1 MLYLAHLAQH
11 VSMLSFFTSI
21 QNRIKRCNNKIFN
34 LKSGEIK
41 NEQFKKEKFTMPQTL
56 TIIFLLIVLM
66 AILTWIVPSGNF
78 ERVDIDG
85 RSVVVAG
92 TYEKAPSNPQGITDV
107 FTAPINGFIDAAEV
121 VGFVLIVGGAFG
133 IVNKTG
139 AIEAVI
145 AHTVNKMKKFQFLI
159 IPISMI
165 LFGLGGTTFGMSEET
180 LPFYMIFIPLMTSMG
195 YDSLTAVATVFIG
208 ATAGFG
214 AATTNPFSVGIAQAL
229 SQIVPG
235 SGIEFRVVMFIIYM
249 AISIGFVMMYANK
262 VKKDPKKSLV
272 HDISLNQELMV
283 NSDTNIKEFTK
294 REAMVI
300 AIFTIGMAIMIYG
313 VLRLEWYIT
322 EIAMIFTAIGII
334 SGIASGLK
342 QDEIVNSFISGA
354 GDLITAGLCIAF
366 ARGIVIIAENGF
378 IIDTILNSAANLLN
392 GLPKTIFINLTF
404 LIEGLIA
411 FLIPSASGLAS
422 LTIPVL
428 APLGDLVDV
437 SRQMIVTAY
446 QFGIGV
452 TNLITPTSGV
462 LMGALAVA
470 NIPWSKW
477 VRFVIPLMVV
487 LTILVMAFLTIGLYL
502 GF

>member
-1 MLYLAHLAQH
+1 M
-11 VSMLSFFTSI
+11 SS
-21 QNRIKRCNNKIFN
+21 
-34 LKSGEIK
+34 LK
-41 NEQFKKEKFTMPQTL
+41 KKKFTMPQTL

-392 GLPKTIFINLTF
+392 GLPK
-404 LIEGLIA
+404 
-411 FLIPSASGLAS
+411 
-422 LTIPVL
+422 
-428 APLGDLVDV
+428 
-437 SRQMIVTAY
+437 
-446 QFGIGV
+446 
-452 TNLITPTSGV
+452 
-462 LMGALAVA
+462 
-470 NIPWSKW
+470 
-477 VRFVIPLMVV
+477 
-487 LTILVMAFLTIGLYL
+487 LYL
-502 GF
+502 

>member
-1 MLYLAHLAQH
+1 M
-11 VSMLSFFTSI
+11 SS
-21 QNRIKRCNNKIFN
+21 
-34 LKSGEIK
+34 LK
-41 NEQFKKEKFTMPQTL
+41 KKKFTMPQTL

-66 AILTWIVPSGNF
+66 AILTLIVPSGNF

>member
-1 MLYLAHLAQH
+1 M
-11 VSMLSFFTSI
+11 S
-21 QNRIKRCNNKIFN
+21 N
-34 LKSGEIK
+34 LR
-41 NEQFKKEKFTMPQTL
+41 KKKFTMPQTL
-56 TIIFLLIVLM
+56 TIIFLLIILM
-66 AILTWIVPSGNF
+66 AVLTWIVPSGSF
-78 ERVDIDG
+78 ERVDIEG
-85 RSVVVAG
+85 RAVVVAG
-92 TYEKAPSNPQGITDV
+92 TYEKVSSNPQGVTEV

-139 AIEAVI
+139 AIEAII

-229 SQIVPG
+229 SQIAPG
-235 SGIEFRVVMFIIYM
+235 SGIEYRVIMFLIYM

-262 VKKDPKKSLV
+262 VKKDPTKSLV
-272 HDISLNQELMV
+272 QDISLNQEAIA

-300 AIFTIGMAIMIYG
+300 AIFTLGMGIMVYG
-313 VLRLEWYIT
+313 VLKQGWYIS

-354 GDLITAGLCIAF
+354 SDLISAGLCIAF
-366 ARGIVIIAENGF
+366 ARGIVIIAENGY
-378 IIDTILNSAANLLN
+378 IIDTILNSAANVLN
-392 GLPKTIFINLTF
+392 GLPKAIFINLTF

-462 LMGALAVA
+462 LMGALALA

-477 VRFVIPLMVV
+477 VRFVMPLIIVLVITTMV
-487 LTILVMAFLTIGLYL
+487 FLTTGLYI

>member
-1 MLYLAHLAQH
+1 MSTLRRQ
-11 VSMLSFFTSI
+11 
-21 QNRIKRCNNKIFN
+21 
-34 LKSGEIK
+34 
-41 NEQFKKEKFTMPQTL
+41 KFTMPSTL
-56 TIIFLLIVLM
+56 TIIFLLIVVM
-66 AILTWIVPSGNF
+66 AVLTWIVPSGSF
-78 ERVDIDG
+78 ERQEIQDKM
-85 RSVVVAG
+85 VVVAG
-92 TYEKAPSNPQGITDV
+92 TYEKVESNPQGITDV

-139 AIEAVI
+139 AIEAAI
-145 AHTVNKMKKFQFLI
+145 AHIVNRMKKFQFLI

-208 ATAGFG
+208 ATTGFA

-229 SQIVPG
+229 SHIAPG
-235 SGIEFRVVMFIIYM
+235 SGIEYRVIMFIIFM
-249 AISIGFVMMYANK
+249 SISIGFVMMYANK
-262 VKKDPKKSLV
+262 VKKDPTKSLV
-272 HDISLNQELMV
+272 KDISLNQEIIDS
-283 NSDTNIKEFTK
+283 SDTNIKAFTTK
-294 REAMVI
+294 EAMVI
-300 AIFTIGMAIMIYG
+300 AIFAIGMATMVYG
-313 VLRLEWYIT
+313 VLTQGWYIG
-322 EIAMIFTAIGII
+322 EIAMVFTAIGVI
-334 SGIASGLK
+334 SGLASGLK
-342 QDEIVNSFISGA
+342 QDEIVNSFTSGA
-354 GDLITAGLCIAF
+354 KDLMSAGLCIAF
-366 ARGIVIIAENGF
+366 ARGIVIIAENGY
-378 IIDTILNSAANLLN
+378 IIDTILNSAASVLN
-392 GLPKTIFINLTF
+392 GLPKAIFVNLTF

-422 LTIPVL
+422 LTVPVL

-462 LMGALAVA
+462 LMGALALA
-470 NIPWSKW
+470 NIPWSRW
-477 VRFVIPLMVV
+477 IRFIMPLMV
-487 LTILVMAFLTIGLYL
+487 ILIITTMAFLTTGLYI

>member
-1 MLYLAHLAQH
+1 MNSL
-11 VSMLSFFTSI
+11 
-21 QNRIKRCNNKIFN
+21 RKR
-34 LKSGEIK
+34 
-41 NEQFKKEKFTMPQTL
+41 KFTMPSTL
-56 TIIFLLIVLM
+56 TIIFLLIIVM
-66 AILTWIVPSGNF
+66 AVLTWIVPSGSF
-78 ERVDIDG
+78 EREDING
-85 RSVVVAG
+85 RMVVVAG
-92 TYEKAPSNPQGITDV
+92 TYEKVSSNPQGVTEV
-107 FTAPINGFIDAAEV
+107 FKAPINGFIDAAEV

-145 AHTVNKMKKFQFLI
+145 SHTVNKFKKFQFLI

-208 ATAGFG
+208 AASGF
-214 AATTNPFSVGIAQAL
+214 AASTTNPFSVGIAQAL
-229 SQIVPG
+229 SQIAPG
-235 SGIEFRVVMFIIYM
+235 SGIEYRVIMFIIFVS
-249 AISIGFVMMYANK
+249 ICIGFVMIYANK
-262 VKKDPKKSLV
+262 VKKDPTKSLV
-272 HDISLNQELMV
+272 KDISLNQEAMV
-283 NSDTNIKEFTK
+283 NSNTNIKEFTK
-294 REAMVI
+294 KEAMVI
-300 AIFTIGMAIMIYG
+300 AIFILGMATMVYG
-313 VLRLEWYIT
+313 VLKQGWYIS
-322 EIAMIFTAIGII
+322 EIAMIFTAIGVT

-354 GDLITAGLCIAF
+354 KDLISAGLCIAF
-366 ARGIVIIAENGF
+366 ARGIVIIAENGY
-378 IIDTILNSAANLLN
+378 IIDTILNSAANILN
-392 GLPKTIFINLTF
+392 GLPKSVFINLTF
-404 LIEGLIA
+404 LIESLIA

-446 QFGIGV
+446 QFGIGI

-462 LMGALAVA
+462 LMGALALA

-477 VRFVIPLMVV
+477 VRFIMPLIIVLVITIMV
-487 LTILVMAFLTIGLYL
+487 FLTTGLYI

>member
-1 MLYLAHLAQH
+1 MSSL
-11 VSMLSFFTSI
+11 
-21 QNRIKRCNNKIFN
+21 RKR
-34 LKSGEIK
+34 
-41 NEQFKKEKFTMPQTL
+41 KFTMPSTL
-56 TIIFLLIVLM
+56 TIIFLLIIVM
-66 AILTWIVPSGNF
+66 AVLTWIVPSGRF
-78 ERVDIDG
+78 EREDIEG
-85 RSVVVAG
+85 KMVVVAG
-92 TYEKAPSNPQGITDV
+92 TYEKVSSNPQGVTEV

-133 IVNKTG
+133 IINKTG
-139 AIEAVI
+139 AIEAII

-208 ATAGFG
+208 AGAGF
-214 AATTNPFSVGIAQAL
+214 AASTTNPFSVGIAQAL
-229 SQIVPG
+229 SHIAPG
-235 SGIEFRVVMFIIYM
+235 SGIEYRVIMFIIFI
-249 AISIGFVMMYANK
+249 AICIGFVMMYANK
-262 VKKDPKKSLV
+262 VKKDPTKSLV
-272 HDISLNQELMV
+272 KDISLNQEAIT
-283 NSDTNIKEFTK
+283 NNDTNIKEFTK

-300 AIFTIGMAIMIYG
+300 AIFTLGMGIMVYG
-313 VLRLEWYIT
+313 VLKQGWYIS
-322 EIAMIFTAIGII
+322 EIAMIFTAIGVI

-342 QDEIVNSFISGA
+342 QDEIVNSFTSGA
-354 GDLITAGLCIAF
+354 KDLISAGLCIAF
-366 ARGIVIIAENGF
+366 ARGIVIIAENGY
-378 IIDTILNSAANLLN
+378 IIDTILNSAANVLN
-392 GLPKTIFINLTF
+392 GLPKAIFINLTF

-422 LTIPVL
+422 LTVPVL

-437 SRQMIVTAY
+437 SRQIIVTAY
-446 QFGIGV
+446 QFGIGI

-462 LMGALAVA
+462 LMGALALA

-477 VRFVIPLMVV
+477 IRFIMPLMI
-487 LTILVMAFLTIGLYL
+487 ILVITTMVFLTIGLYI

>member
-1 MLYLAHLAQH
+1 MG
-11 VSMLSFFTSI
+11 
-21 QNRIKRCNNKIFN
+21 R
-34 LKSGEIK
+34 LKMSSL
-41 NEQFKKEKFTMPQTL
+41 KKKKFTMPQTL

>member
-1 MLYLAHLAQH
+1 MSTLRRQ
-11 VSMLSFFTSI
+11 
-21 QNRIKRCNNKIFN
+21 
-34 LKSGEIK
+34 
-41 NEQFKKEKFTMPQTL
+41 KFTMPSTL
-56 TIIFLLIVLM
+56 AIIFLLIVVM
-66 AILTWIVPSGNF
+66 AVLTWIVPSGSF
-78 ERVDIDG
+78 ERQEIQDKM
-85 RSVVVAG
+85 VVVAG
-92 TYEKAPSNPQGITDV
+92 TYEKVESNPQGITDV

-139 AIEAVI
+139 AIEAAI
-145 AHTVNKMKKFQFLI
+145 AHIVNRMKKFQFLI

-208 ATAGFG
+208 ATTGFA

-229 SQIVPG
+229 SHIAPG
-235 SGIEFRVVMFIIYM
+235 SGIEYRVIMFIIFM
-249 AISIGFVMMYANK
+249 SISIGFVMIYANK
-262 VKKDPKKSLV
+262 VKKDPTKSLV
-272 HDISLNQELMV
+272 KDISLNQETIDS
-283 NSDTNIKEFTK
+283 SDTNIKAFTTK
-294 REAMVI
+294 EAMVI
-300 AIFTIGMAIMIYG
+300 AIFAIGMATMVYG
-313 VLRLEWYIT
+313 VLTQGWYIG
-322 EIAMIFTAIGII
+322 EIAMVFTAIGVI
-334 SGIASGLK
+334 SGLASGLK
-342 QDEIVNSFISGA
+342 QDEIVNSFTSGA
-354 GDLITAGLCIAF
+354 KDLMSAGLCIAF
-366 ARGIVIIAENGF
+366 ARGIVIIAENGY
-378 IIDTILNSAANLLN
+378 IIDTILNSAASVLN
-392 GLPKTIFINLTF
+392 GLPKAIFVNLTF

-422 LTIPVL
+422 LTVPVL

-462 LMGALAVA
+462 LMGALALA
-470 NIPWSKW
+470 NIPWSRW
-477 VRFVIPLMVV
+477 IRFIMPLMV
-487 LTILVMAFLTIGLYL
+487 ILIITTMAFLTTGLYI